1 MALTAKALLKQLD
14 NLKDRFGGGEVRTKI
29 DLIDRIARSRL
40 GSAKEVID
48 FHDALCFLRAFPD
61 DAELLARVEG
71 TLGAFGAR
79 KDLARFRKELADTGI
94 AGTEINYPFFWFT
107 AAWLARH
114 WPDQLSVDWKEF
126 DRKERLEKIL
136 HLLVAYCETPAL
148 DEIGYSLREW
158 IDHLKGPSE
167 TDAAFL
173 IKRFGALKNDSFG
186 TETVYEDIDVPLRLA
201 PGPASPSRT
210 HEKYAPATI
219 SYQTEPL
226 SRARPKIVG
235 DVKRPPEAVTV
246 LPPREGQHLIDLAR
260 GAMVTRSRDLDVF
273 VHGDKRDVRLI
284 DCGEGLQFA
293 CFSAVPERRLLLE
306 AVYGL
311 LTIKNGIPA
320 GYVLISSLFG
330 SSAIAYNVFDTFRG
344 ADSAR
349 VYGRI
354 LSIAHNVF
362 GADTFIVDPYQLG
375 HNNPEGLHSGA
386 WWFYYK
392 LGFRPHDAGVRR
404 VLKEELARKKANPRH
419 RSTIATLQQ
428 LTAENMYFYLKK
440 PRADVLGRFS
450 VGNVGLAVSRYLSE
464 RFGADR
470 ERGLRTCARDAARL
484 LGVRSLGPFSPGE
497 RLAWSRWSPLVLTL
511 RNVKRWGPARKK
523 SLVALIRAKGGVR
536 ESDFVTRF
544 DGHRLLRKAILE
556 LAGDG

>member
-1 MALTAKALLKQLD
+1 MAHTAKALLKQLE
-14 NLKDRFGGGEVRTKI
+14 NLKDKFGGGESRSKI

-40 GSAKEVID
+40 GSAKEVAG

-61 DAELLARVEG
+61 DEALLARVEG
-71 TLGAFGAR
+71 ALGAFSER
-79 KDLARFRKELADTGI
+79 NDLRRFRKELVDTGI
-94 AGTEINYPFFWFT
+94 AGTEIFYPFFWFT
-107 AAWLARH
+107 AAWLAKH
-114 WPDQLSVDWKEF
+114 WPGQLFVDWQAFE
-126 DRKERLEKIL
+126 RKERLDKIL

-148 DEIGYSLREW
+148 DEIGYSLSEW
-158 IDHLKGPSE
+158 IEHLKGPHE

-173 IKRFGALKNDSFG
+173 IKRFGAFRSDSFG

-201 PGPASPSRT
+201 PGPTSPART
-210 HEKYAPATI
+210 NEKYGPARI
-219 SYQTEPL
+219 VYQTEPL
-226 SRARPKIVG
+226 SRARPKIAD
-235 DVKRPPEAVTV
+235 DVKRPPDSVTV
-246 LPPREGQHLIDLAR
+246 LPPREGQKLIDLAR
-260 GAMVTRSRDLDVF
+260 AAMVTRSRDLDVF
-273 VHGDKRDVRLI
+273 VHGDKSDVRLI

-306 AVYGL
+306 AVYGM
-311 LTIKNGIPA
+311 LTLKNGIPA
-320 GYVLISSLFG
+320 GYVLVSSLFG

-344 ADSAR
+344 ADSAK

-354 LSIAHNVF
+354 LSIAHNIF

-404 VLKEELARKKANPRH
+404 VLKGELAKKKADPRH
-419 RSTIATLQQ
+419 RSTIATLQK
-428 LTAENMYFYLKK
+428 LTAENMYFHLKK

-470 ERGLRTCARDAARL
+470 EGGLKICAREAAQL
-484 LGVRSLGPFSPGE
+484 LGNRSLHRFSPGE
-497 RLAWSRWSPLVLTL
+497 GLAWTRWSPLVLAL
-511 RNVKRWGPARKK
+511 RNVKRWGAARKK

-544 DGHRLLRKAILE
+544 DEHKLLRKALLE
-556 LAGDG
+556 LAEEE